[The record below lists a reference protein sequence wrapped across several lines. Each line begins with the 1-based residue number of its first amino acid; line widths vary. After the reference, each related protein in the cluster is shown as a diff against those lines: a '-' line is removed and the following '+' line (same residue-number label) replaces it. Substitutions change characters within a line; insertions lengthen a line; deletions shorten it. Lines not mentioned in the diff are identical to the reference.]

1 MKKESRLK
9 EFINSP
15 SKALWKLS
23 IPMMLG
29 MSVNAFYLIVDFY
42 FISKYVTGS
51 ATFDGSPA
59 QTALGLS
66 FPILFNIMGIVFG
79 IGSGTTTVIAQS
91 IGENN
96 KKDANKYAEHSIVLG
111 IFLSI
116 FFIVF
121 GYLFSDNIFL
131 LQSNNINPNSESY
144 KLGLDYIY
152 IMLAG
157 MPFMILSIL
166 IRAILTGEGDAI
178 LPVKILGLGTL
189 INIILDPYLIYKFGM
204 KGAAFAT
211 VISQFITFAIFI
223 YLVIFKNHAY
233 ITFNFKNFK
242 FNQFYI
248 KQILK
253 IGIPA
258 ALSMIIMASGV
269 SIYNRLLE
277 NEIAIGAYAS
287 AHRIEHFFIIPL
299 ISIST
304 SIVTIVGMFYGAK
317 KTILIKEIIF
327 YGIKK
332 TLVISVSFSFILF
345 FFSKDLLELI
355 PKLNEELIIIAVD
368 YFKIFS
374 FALPFI
380 GVSMICSRAIQGLGK
395 SYPLFIITFFRV
407 IVFSCSIAIILS
419 SYGYHALWYGI
430 LISCI
435 LSSIIS
441 SIWLIFEYKKI
452 K

>member
-96 KKDANKYAEHSIVLG
+96 KTDANKYAEHSIVLG

-131 LQSNNINPNSESY
+131 LQSNNINANSESY

-152 IMLAG
+152 IM
-157 MPFMILSIL
+157 
-166 IRAILTGEGDAI
+166 
-178 LPVKILGLGTL
+178 
-189 INIILDPYLIYKFGM
+189 
-204 KGAAFAT
+204 
-211 VISQFITFAIFI
+211 
-223 YLVIFKNHAY
+223 
-233 ITFNFKNFK
+233 
-242 FNQFYI
+242 
-248 KQILK
+248 
-253 IGIPA
+253 
-258 ALSMIIMASGV
+258 
-269 SIYNRLLE
+269 
-277 NEIAIGAYAS
+277 
-287 AHRIEHFFIIPL
+287 
-299 ISIST
+299 
-304 SIVTIVGMFYGAK
+304 
-317 KTILIKEIIF
+317 
-327 YGIKK
+327 
-332 TLVISVSFSFILF
+332 
-345 FFSKDLLELI
+345 
-355 PKLNEELIIIAVD
+355 
-368 YFKIFS
+368 
-374 FALPFI
+374 
-380 GVSMICSRAIQGLGK
+380 
-395 SYPLFIITFFRV
+395 
-407 IVFSCSIAIILS
+407 
-419 SYGYHALWYGI
+419 
-430 LISCI
+430 
-435 LSSIIS
+435 
-441 SIWLIFEYKKI
+441 
-452 K
+452 